1 LKKDGYPK
9 NSKESYLS
17 RSKTHICYKFPWA
30 RPSGETPRLLDIP
43 ISNKRWSMYIS
54 FRLMLMRKYFY

>member
-1 LKKDGYPK
+1 VEKLKDY
-9 NSKESYLS
+9 
-17 RSKTHICYKFPWA
+17 W
-30 RPSGETPRLLDIP
+30 DIP